1 MRLGSAA
8 PTASATVAPY
18 IPAMASPASPSG
30 GGEVTQLLASL
41 RRGGADR
48 DDALDRLF
56 PLVYAELRR
65 AADHLLQRERDGHT
79 LQATALVHEAFLK
92 LSAGASV
99 AANDRAHF
107 VGIAARA
114 MRQILVDHAR
124 RRHAEKR
131 GGGQFVT
138 LGDDA
143 ASSDT
148 GTDAETLL
156 AVHDALDAL
165 AALDPRLAQVV
176 EMRYFGGLGESEIA
190 VALAVTTRTVQ
201 RDWAK
206 ARAWLHARLSER
218 AG

>member
-1 MRLGSAA
+1 M
-8 PTASATVAPY
+8 
-18 IPAMASPASPSG
+18 
-30 GGEVTQLLASL
+30 
-41 RRGGADR
+41 
-48 DDALDRLF
+48 
-56 PLVYAELRR
+56 
-65 AADHLLQRERDGHT
+65 
-79 LQATALVHEAFLK
+79 HEAFLK

-99 AANDRAHF
+99 TANDRAHF

-156 AVHDALDAL
+156 AVHDALEAL

-190 VALAVTTRTVQ
+190 VALDVTTRTVQ